1 MRLAPWRPVRVARM
15 GHATVQKRVPVANI
29 LKNEKEKAAG
39 RLLEE

>member
-1 MRLAPWRPVRVARM
+1 M